1 MNMVLIYYLKDE
13 PYVEVLLHVVNKPW
27 SGDYKCDNRI
37 WDCDV
42 HEANT
47 HLFHWAFD
55 TDFISVVTEG
65 YYIDCKQKD
74 FVHIRKNAY
83 YGPHQQLEIRPLAVL
98 ANAM

>member
-47 HLFHWAFD
+47 HLF
-55 TDFISVVTEG
+55 
-65 YYIDCKQKD
+65 
-74 FVHIRKNAY
+74 R
-83 YGPHQQLEIRPLAVL
+83 
-98 ANAM
+98 